1 MKIKIDVLGLKKW
14 YKQLLDENFY
24 KFLISLGL
32 LASAPVI
39 ASVLFDYI
47 VIYGNGR
54 FKAGL
59 LLGIVL
65 LLLFLLLSFI
75 SIAIWAAINSNTTG
89 QRRMM
94 LIISAYLMIW
104 LAFGNLYYFFS
115 DTENFVA
122 TNTTSVEGLVK
133 EWDGDMHVTELQ
145 ESTVLRNVPHFWEL
159 VPHKDSGG
167 NEQLL
172 PRTVNRLNGYLDCL
186 YFSGVSILTIGYGD
200 IVPESRFLK
209 MLVLLEGFLGQF
221 INVVAIG
228 LWLSGLLAVAAV
240 CLPIG
245 SSVAAEQQISRT
257 GITIPEDTVL
267 QLELMNFLESKRN
280 KVGDTVS
287 VKLLEAVSVADEV
300 IIPKGTVLEGYL
312 KKVQKGKLLSQKGV
326 IRMRLKDYYLPNGY
340 LLRLNN
346 EEIKFSGDMNYT
358 SLAAGVAVPFAGLAF
373 KGKNVS
379 CKPGMQFKYKL
390 AHDVAVERY

>member
-1 MKIKIDVLGLKKW
+1 MC
-14 YKQLLDENFY
+14 
-24 KFLISLGL
+24 
-32 LASAPVI
+32 
-39 ASVLFDYI
+39 
-47 VIYGNGR
+47 
-54 FKAGL
+54 
-59 LLGIVL
+59 
-65 LLLFLLLSFI
+65 
-75 SIAIWAAINSNTTG
+75 
-89 QRRMM
+89 
-94 LIISAYLMIW
+94 
-104 LAFGNLYYFFS
+104 
-115 DTENFVA
+115 
-122 TNTTSVEGLVK
+122 
-133 EWDGDMHVTELQ
+133 
-145 ESTVLRNVPHFWEL
+145 
-159 VPHKDSGG
+159 
-167 NEQLL
+167 
-172 PRTVNRLNGYLDCL
+172 CL
-186 YFSGVSILTIGYGD
+186 
-200 IVPESRFLK
+200 
-209 MLVLLEGFLGQF
+209 
-221 INVVAIG
+221 
-228 LWLSGLLAVAAV
+228 LSGLLAVAAV

-257 GITIPEDTVL
+257 GITIPEDT
-267 QLELMNFLESKRN
+267 
-280 KVGDTVS
+280 

>member
-1 MKIKIDVLGLKKW
+1 MH
-14 YKQLLDENFY
+14 
-24 KFLISLGL
+24 KFLCC
-32 LASAPVI
+32 
-39 ASVLFDYI
+39 
-47 VIYGNGR
+47 
-54 FKAGL
+54 
-59 LLGIVL
+59 
-65 LLLFLLLSFI
+65 LLS
-75 SIAIWAAINSNTTG
+75 
-89 QRRMM
+89 R
-94 LIISAYLMIW
+94 
-104 LAFGNLYYFFS
+104 
-115 DTENFVA
+115 
-122 TNTTSVEGLVK
+122 
-133 EWDGDMHVTELQ
+133 
-145 ESTVLRNVPHFWEL
+145 
-159 VPHKDSGG
+159 
-167 NEQLL
+167 
-172 PRTVNRLNGYLDCL
+172 
-186 YFSGVSILTIGYGD
+186 
-200 IVPESRFLK
+200 
-209 MLVLLEGFLGQF
+209 
-221 INVVAIG
+221 
-228 LWLSGLLAVAAV
+228 LLAVAAV

-257 GITIPEDTVL
+257 GITISEDTVL

>member
-1 MKIKIDVLGLKKW
+1 VH
-14 YKQLLDENFY
+14 
-24 KFLISLGL
+24 KFLC
-32 LASAPVI
+32 
-39 ASVLFDYI
+39 
-47 VIYGNGR
+47 
-54 FKAGL
+54 
-59 LLGIVL
+59 
-65 LLLFLLLSFI
+65 
-75 SIAIWAAINSNTTG
+75 
-89 QRRMM
+89 
-94 LIISAYLMIW
+94 
-104 LAFGNLYYFFS
+104 
-115 DTENFVA
+115 
-122 TNTTSVEGLVK
+122 
-133 EWDGDMHVTELQ
+133 
-145 ESTVLRNVPHFWEL
+145 
-159 VPHKDSGG
+159 
-167 NEQLL
+167 
-172 PRTVNRLNGYLDCL
+172 CL
-186 YFSGVSILTIGYGD
+186 
-200 IVPESRFLK
+200 
-209 MLVLLEGFLGQF
+209 
-221 INVVAIG
+221 
-228 LWLSGLLAVAAV
+228 LSGLLAVAAV

-346 EEIKFSGDMNYT
+346 EEIKFSGDMNYN

>member
-1 MKIKIDVLGLKKW
+1 MH
-14 YKQLLDENFY
+14 
-24 KFLISLGL
+24 KFLC
-32 LASAPVI
+32 
-39 ASVLFDYI
+39 
-47 VIYGNGR
+47 
-54 FKAGL
+54 
-59 LLGIVL
+59 
-65 LLLFLLLSFI
+65 
-75 SIAIWAAINSNTTG
+75 
-89 QRRMM
+89 
-94 LIISAYLMIW
+94 
-104 LAFGNLYYFFS
+104 
-115 DTENFVA
+115 
-122 TNTTSVEGLVK
+122 
-133 EWDGDMHVTELQ
+133 
-145 ESTVLRNVPHFWEL
+145 
-159 VPHKDSGG
+159 
-167 NEQLL
+167 
-172 PRTVNRLNGYLDCL
+172 CL
-186 YFSGVSILTIGYGD
+186 
-200 IVPESRFLK
+200 
-209 MLVLLEGFLGQF
+209 
-221 INVVAIG
+221 
-228 LWLSGLLAVAAV
+228 LSGLLAVAAV

-326 IRMRLKDYYLPNGY
+326 IRMRLKDYYL
-340 LLRLNN
+340 LRLNN

>member
-1 MKIKIDVLGLKKW
+1 MH
-14 YKQLLDENFY
+14 
-24 KFLISLGL
+24 KFLC
-32 LASAPVI
+32 
-39 ASVLFDYI
+39 
-47 VIYGNGR
+47 
-54 FKAGL
+54 
-59 LLGIVL
+59 
-65 LLLFLLLSFI
+65 
-75 SIAIWAAINSNTTG
+75 
-89 QRRMM
+89 
-94 LIISAYLMIW
+94 
-104 LAFGNLYYFFS
+104 
-115 DTENFVA
+115 
-122 TNTTSVEGLVK
+122 
-133 EWDGDMHVTELQ
+133 
-145 ESTVLRNVPHFWEL
+145 
-159 VPHKDSGG
+159 
-167 NEQLL
+167 
-172 PRTVNRLNGYLDCL
+172 CL
-186 YFSGVSILTIGYGD
+186 
-200 IVPESRFLK
+200 
-209 MLVLLEGFLGQF
+209 
-221 INVVAIG
+221 
-228 LWLSGLLAVAAV
+228 LSGLLAVTAV

-312 KKVQKGKLLSQKGV
+312 KKVQTGKQLAQTGV
-326 IRMRLKDYYLPNGY
+326 IRRRLKDYYLPNGY